1 MGWVRTKALIEE
13 LSPAPSLTRWLLAG
27 VLMAITGVLLF
38 MLHAS
43 GMVKVLS
50 AMDIWWVSLAPPG
63 GWLLV
68 FCLRCYLW
76 DREVQEYQFLQK
88 EAQYGQQQWD
98 AWAKRHL
105 AIPGSCVLLPD
116 GVTADMLQTIP
127 EGRPP
132 QQYAL
137 VRRIMGIP
145 QDNQAVMKRCLGGV
159 QTSLRQLSPALP
171 LRITL
176 LTDAC
181 PDGMTD
187 AFGAAWHELFPDR
200 PVPDD
205 ISVTDSLSF
214 SRVED
219 RIKQPVLTVDL
230 ILVMQLNGGEAYSDG
245 MAALLLTSDDVAQ
258 KYNLPHSAR
267 LLRPMPLD
275 MAKFDDDL
283 TLFLETQ
290 TVACRTSRVLGDAKA
305 WTEKSAELITRGGK
319 MNTPWQAQDID
330 LLEKW
335 CGIPGPFA
343 PWLLTALAA
352 DIVSLR
358 KQSLLAL
365 FSTEQEH
372 FISTL
377 TPGSE
382 NEFTG

>member
-1 MGWVRTKALIEE
+1 MAWERTKSLTTE
-13 LSPAPSLTRWLLAG
+13 LSSPPSLSAWFIAG
-27 VLMAITGVLLF
+27 VLMVITSVMIF
-38 MLHAS
+38 ILHAS
-43 GMVKVLS
+43 GAIKVLS
-50 AMDIWWVSLAPPG
+50 VLNIWWLSLTPAG
-63 GWLLV
+63 GWFLL
-68 FCLRCYLW
+68 FCLRSYLW
-76 DREVQEYQFLQK
+76 GREVDEHQFLQQ
-88 EAQYGQQQWD
+88 EAQYAQQQWE
-98 AWAKRHL
+98 AWAERYL
-105 AIPGSCVLLPD
+105 VIMQSVIFLPD
-116 GVTADMLQTIP
+116 RLTVSSLTSEQPQLYGLVCRISDLPAASDTSTIKLLLDGS
-127 EGRPP
+127 EDGLR
-132 QQYAL
+132 
-137 VRRIMGIP
+137 
-145 QDNQAVMKRCLGGV
+145 
-159 QTSLRQLSPALP
+159 SLPTDLP

-181 PDGMTD
+181 PNGMTD
-187 AFGAAWHELFPDR
+187 AFGAAWHELFPGR

-205 ISVTDSLSF
+205 ITVTDSLSF
-214 SRVED
+214 SWVED

-230 ILVMQLNGGEAYSDG
+230 ILVMQLNGGEVYSDG

-319 MNTPWQAQDID
+319 MNTPWQAENID